1 MKKKL
6 SLILAVVLSFCMSI
20 PVLAA
25 PTNYPTDG
33 SDAGRTSEFVIEKKY
48 VKNDGTTSVN
58 RFPDE
63 ILKFTTTCTAAPMDP
78 AAARHERLSGPGYKC
93 YK

>member
-25 PTNYPTDG
+25 PTNYLTDG
-33 SDAGRTSEFVIEKKY
+33 SDAG
-48 VKNDGTTSVN
+48 KNIGVCN
-58 RFPDE
+58 
-63 ILKFTTTCTAAPMDP
+63 
-78 AAARHERLSGPGYKC
+78 
-93 YK
+93 